1 MGVCPRALRPTALLR
16 IWREREGAIGR
27 GSSPAALLLFHKE
40 LSLLSSTLDVIAT
53 WAFTVAAASIR
64 SRMDRHLQPCVA
76 VVCLSAS
83 EDDRDRGPLP
93 SRVYT
98 LKGAEW
104 SESRAQPIGFRANGR
119 SRPSVRRPSIDGRH
133 TCGAAAV
140 ANEEM
145 SQQISII
152 T

>member
-1 MGVCPRALRPTALLR
+1 M
-16 IWREREGAIGR
+16 EREEATGR

-119 SRPSVRRPSIDGRH
+119 SRPSVVRPSIGG
-133 TCGAAAV
+133 TPAAV